1 LEKRTV
7 SSFFHSLE
15 EKEFSFKKSKKIC
28 FCSYFGHIFLLKYSR
43 FMKKTKI
50 PVNIAHNF
58 VLFQQIIANRF
69 VKIAVEDSYGF

>member
-1 LEKRTV
+1 
-7 SSFFHSLE
+7 
-15 EKEFSFKKSKKIC
+15 
-28 FCSYFGHIFLLKYSR
+28 
-43 FMKKTKI
+43 MKKTKI